1 MGLMRATQRR
11 AMTIDEFLRW
21 EEAEELR
28 WEFDG
33 FEPVATVGGTVGHAI
48 IQRNVITAL
57 TNRLRGGPCQAFA
70 SDLKIRTP
78 HAVRYPDAFV
88 SCTPV
93 ARGAT
98 VVTEPVVVFEVLS
111 PGTATTDHLV
121 KNQEYR
127 DTGAIQRYVILA
139 QDRPGG
145 MVFSRTGGEWV
156 GRVLDADS
164 VLAMP
169 EIGISIPMAEFYEG
183 LAFGDEAVGG

>member
-1 MGLMRATQRR
+1 MRDMSATQRR

-21 EEAEELR
+21 EEAQELR

-33 FEPVATVGGTVGHAI
+33 FEPVAMTGGTVGHSM

-57 TNRLRGGPCQAFA
+57 TNRLRGGPCQVFT
-70 SDLKIRTP
+70 SDLKIQTP
-78 HAVRYPDAFV
+78 HSIRYPDVFV

-93 ARGAT
+93 PRGAT

-111 PGTATTDHLV
+111 ASTATTDHLV

-127 DTGAIQRYVILA
+127 DTRSIQRYVMLA

-145 MVFSRTGGEWV
+145 TVFGRTGGEWI
-156 GRVLDADS
+156 GRVLDADA
-164 VLAMP
+164 VLDMP
-169 EIGISIPMAEFYEG
+169 EIGISVPVAEFYEG
-183 LAFGDEAVGG
+183 MVFGEEAAGG